1 MRQRR
6 GWRHSKADK
15 KTRHLRTRVR
25 QWPAVPSLTPG
36 DVIGDGGLVYH
47 IWQSIGPNA
56 LRELD
61 ERGRHSQKK
70 ESQPLESFT
79 NKARPDGSC
88 SPKQTPQLT
97 FTLVWKM
104 PPSLIVLMPHFEL

>member
-70 ESQPLESFT
+70 KKVNPS
-79 NKARPDGSC
+79 KAL
-88 SPKQTPQLT
+88 QT
-97 FTLVWKM
+97 KR
-104 PPSLIVLMPHFEL
+104 VLMGVVVQNKPPC